1 MGFTGVWEHRISVL
15 RFDGRSRNEGL
26 REDSSGDVLARA
38 VSRQLLT
45 TINTILTKRMATVV
59 LIVAVVASPVARIK
73 PSVAVTAVVVLVA
86 LVAVKEDLR
95 RCSVAAS

>member
-1 MGFTGVWEHRISVL
+1 MTVAAAMRAF
-15 RFDGRSRNEGL
+15 
-26 REDSSGDVLARA
+26 SSGDVLARA

-45 TINTILTKRMATVV
+45 TIHTILTKRMATVV
-59 LIVAVVASPVARIK
+59 VASPVARIK
-73 PSVAVTAVVVLVA
+73 PAVAVTAVVVLVA